1 MRLTDYTSSDS
12 NLEIDENIIFI
23 VLNPS
28 ESERPKMMTL
38 NLKTMNQSHLNMSWR
53 IKKLNMCTLKDK
65 IFDNKYHL

>member
-12 NLEIDENIIFI
+12 NSEIGENIFI